1 MDNTQTLNLLY
12 KHGIDLI
19 NEYEDLTGKLL
30 GDCPM
35 LEKLEDS
42 FFEAVDSKDLVE
54 VKKRIQALRELVESV
69 SN

>member
-1 MDNTQTLNLLY
+1 MDNLNLFY

-35 LEKLEDS
+35 LAKLEDA
-42 FFEAVDSKDLVE
+42 FFEAIDSKDTLE
-54 VKKRIQALRELVESV
+54 VRKRIADLRTLVESV